1 MTYRCFYTPLKW
13 LALLAWPL
21 ASAAQTQAVPVP
33 VPAPASITFKSAFE
47 GYQPFTDDPAGRWRQ
62 ANDTTARI
70 GGWRAYAKE
79 AAGTAPEKPAQPA
92 SAVLPEASPAPAPKS
107 SLDAATAKP

>member
-21 ASAAQTQAVPVP
+21 ASAAQMQSA
-33 VPAPASITFKSAFE
+33 PAPASITFKSAFE

-92 SAVLPEASPAPAPKS
+92 PAIPPEVSPAPAPKS
-107 SLDAATAKP
+107 SLDAAAAKP

>member
-1 MTYRCFYTPLKW
+1 MTYRCFYTPLGY

-21 ASAAQTQAVPVP
+21 ASAAQTQA
-33 VPAPASITFKSAFE
+33 APTLALPPITFKSAFE
-47 GYQPFTDDPAGRWRQ
+47 GYQPFTDDPAGRWRE

-79 AAGTAPEKPAQPA
+79 AAGAAPEKPVPPA
-92 SAVLPEASPAPAPKS
+92 PALLPGTPPAPAPES
-107 SLDAATAKP
+107 SPKAAAVKP

>member
-33 VPAPASITFKSAFE
+33 ITFKSVFE

-92 SAVLPEASPAPAPKS
+92 PAVLPEASPAPAPKS